1 MSDEKDGEPAE
12 EAEAAEKRG
21 PEQEE
26 PREDLAVLREKAAKA
41 EEYLDL
47 AKRARADFLNYQD
60 RIRREKPE
68 WARQALEAFVRDFL
82 PAIDA
87 LTGARFED
95 PRLTEALQL
104 IAREFTRVLAKN
116 GIVPVET
123 AGKAFDPLYHEA
135 VSVEVTAGQA
145 DGTVLEEV
153 RRGWMQDGRV
163 IRPASVRISKAPPPA
178 GA

>member
-1 MSDEKDGEPAE
+1 MKDGEDAE
-12 EAEAAEKRG
+12 KAEAAAKAGDAEKMA
-21 PEQEE
+21 PEVE
-26 PREDLAVLREKAAKA
+26 LAALREKAAKA

-68 WARQALEAFVRDFL
+68 WARQALEGFVRDFL
-82 PAIDA
+82 PALDA

-104 IAREFTRVLAKN
+104 IAREFTRVLAKH

-123 AGKAFDPLYHEA
+123 AGKTFDPLYHEA
-135 VSVEVTAGQA
+135 VSVEVTDGKA

-153 RRGWMQDGRV
+153 RRGWMLDGRV
-163 IRPASVRISKAPPPA
+163 LRPASVRIAKAPPSVP